1 VIQTPAQK
9 TWAAYRQFVRQQ
21 LSTQPEYTGLMPA
34 PARAARVHSSRL
46 DEVLEPHPQTQEDAG
61 RREPAPVCQ
70 SEGQG
75 TADLLEMALGLK
87 AMFKGTMPE
96 AKPQPPMV
104 VTEVLPQS
112 GPSDHVA
119 RRAKQLKGSRFVSL
133 ARCEEQA
140 WAELQWAASSSQI
153 YASGRAL
160 QGHIAESSIEQ
171 MVGSHESDPFSDP
184 DEHPD
189 AVGMFGAVDGTVLNQ
204 MAADEETAWKVEAVK
219 AALSDRE
226 WSAIQMKAEGLPDAA
241 IAESI
246 GATMPTAWKVIRQAR
261 AKAKAAL
268 A

>member
-1 VIQTPAQK
+1 MIQTPAQK

-140 WAELQWAASSSQI
+140 WAELQWAGTNTQVWANSRAVKGMTALSSMDAIASSYEDESAPEEMGLFGMTEGI
-153 YASGRAL
+153 AL
-160 QGHIAESSIEQ
+160 DQ
-171 MVGSHESDPFSDP
+171 
-184 DEHPD
+184 
-189 AVGMFGAVDGTVLNQ
+189 L
-204 MAADEETAWKVEAVK
+204 AADEETAWKVEAIK

-226 WSAIQMKAEGLPDAA
+226 WTAIQMKAEGLPDQV
-241 IAESI
+241 IADRLESSL
-246 GATMPTAWKVIRQAR
+246 PTAKKVVRQAR
-261 AKAKAAL
+261 AKAKAVL

>member
-1 VIQTPAQK
+1 MTQTPAQK

-140 WAELQWAASSSQI
+140 WAELQWAASNEDVWAYSRLLK
-153 YASGRAL
+153 GMP
-160 QGHIAESSIEQ
+160 AESSIQ
-171 MVGSHESDPFSDP
+171 HTGESMEEDP
-184 DEHPD
+184 DEL
-189 AVGMFGAVDGTVLNQ
+189 GLFGVTEGTALDQ

-226 WSAIQMKAEGLPDAA
+226 WSAIHMKAEGLPDQV
-241 IAESI
+241 IADRLESSH
-246 GATMPTAWKVIRQAR
+246 GAIRQVILKAR
-261 AKAKAAL
+261 TKAKAAL